1 MQLAIPSAPR
11 AVSLRQIPG
20 AMKRV
25 AVAAGLGA
33 TVLIIAIVIAA
44 VLDAPARAQR
54 GFLAVAQ
61 PVEGQVTEVLLP
73 PMAARIETPARLRVI
88 YSLDGRAL
96 AASGVEMDGVD
107 AERLFVGAKVM
118 LLVDPSAPSRAQERA
133 RAERRG
139 GWGALASLI
148 IGIAALL
155 AIGAVTFELRRI
167 VRREVAPLRLGAL
180 VWLTPGVAL
189 PDTTEELVFP
199 AHYFRDDAR
208 IEVSARV
215 RPGRRPVRN
224 GEKVLAAVW
233 AREPQW
239 ARVVDEPLAK
249 TLGWYRG

>member
-11 AVSLRQIPG
+11 TVSLRQIPG
-20 AMKRV
+20 AMRRV
-25 AVAAGLGA
+25 GLAAGLGVA
-33 TVLIIAIVIAA
+33 VLIIAIAIAG
-44 VLDAPARAQR
+44 VLEAPSRAQR
-54 GFLAVAQ
+54 SFLSVAQ

-73 PMAARIETPARLRVI
+73 PMAARIETPARLRVV
-88 YSLDGRAL
+88 YSFEGTSR
-96 AASGVEMDGVD
+96 AASGIEMDGVE
-107 AERLFVGAKVM
+107 AERLFVGAKVP
-118 LLVDPSAPSRAQERA
+118 LLVDPAAPSRAQERS
-133 RAERRG
+133 RAGSRG
-139 GWGALASLI
+139 GWGALTSLI
-148 IGIAALL
+148 IGLAALL
-155 AIGAVTFELRRI
+155 AIAAVTFELRRI

-208 IEVSARV
+208 IEVSARI

-233 AREPQW
+233 AREPAW

-249 TLGWYRG
+249 TLGWYRS